1 VTRVQLRLPGSNAT
15 RMNGAVV
22 TLRDAAGAT
31 VHEFAAITGAANNAT
46 LNLDPPAAV
55 TARSVHIA
63 GAISEQVLLAEL
75 DVMGAAQALPPPVTV
90 TRPQCA
96 NLDLRAGKH
105 FGGNATS
112 FLGPDTEFL
121 VNEKQKCR
129 TKCRMSIKPYL

>member
-1 VTRVQLRLPGSNAT
+1 LLNYA
-15 RMNGAVV
+15 AK
-22 TLRDAAGAT
+22 AGAT
-31 VHEFAAITGAANNAT
+31 VHAFAPIAGAANNAT

-55 TARSVHIA
+55 AARSVHIA